1 MTVCLLIV
9 ESVSGSEQNC
19 SWSLMV
25 QVCNCQWTKAYR
37 FVLLLYQ
44 RWKNKTLKSPPLRAV
59 RKLHQQQRG
68 RSHLQL
74 LKTAWTATAP
84 KSLNHRRHRQTH
96 LHKAMRQEAKVKF
109 ELFTRL
115 IICWWHDCLCV
126 FVTQEPL
133 GTCSGYSRLCCLP
146 VTVVALFWRNMLIC
160 NYVRCFV
167 VDHYVTTE
175 MTSCNLMY

>member
-59 RKLHQQQRG
+59 RMLHQQQRE

-96 LHKAMRQEAKVKF
+96 LHKAMRQEAKVKVW
-109 ELFTRL
+109 
-115 IICWWHDCLCV
+115 IIYKVDNMLMTWLSLCLCNTRTIKNMFRIKQIV
-126 FVTQEPL
+126 L
-133 GTCSGYSRLCCLP
+133 SACHCC
-146 VTVVALFWRNMLIC
+146 
-160 NYVRCFV
+160 CFILKEYA
-167 VDHYVTTE
+167 D
-175 MTSCNLMY
+175 L